1 MILNNKRQA
10 ESESFGVEESTL
22 MTIDTSNQAAL
33 MAILSEN
40 LYKDPIG
47 SLIRESV
54 SNALDVQRKTKSTDP
69 IIVSLKREVNGYRTI
84 FKVQDFGDGISPDDV
99 KNVLSKYAASTKRGS
114 DDYLGYYGQQTR
126 PL

>member
-69 IIVSLKREVNGYRTI
+69 IIVSLKREAGGYRTV